1 MKPSDTFYFIRNNQ
15 VSADSD
21 SLTSLY
27 QPILGADAYRLYLY
41 LVHFFDHGRAGH
53 RFTEILNHVQF
64 GFERLCQAID
74 RLGALG
80 LLQFYQQEDHYL
92 FKLNSPLDREVFLN
106 NAVYRSLLTSAI
118 GEPAVEALTMILPGH
133 LVNKTK
139 RFSEVFTDRGEVY
152 HQPKKSAIDF
162 DLEHFKQLMT
172 RDGLRFADEKSDVIA
187 LYRLAEN
194 NRLTW
199 FDLYQLA
206 KATVVH
212 GQISIGRLQAQL
224 DKAKPSKTPQ
234 GDLTSE
240 EAAAVRSAKSHPPE
254 VFLGLLKKSR
264 QAVVTDQERQVLR
277 DLAQMNFLDEV
288 INMMVLRTL
297 QRAKSANLNK
307 NYLMKLAN
315 DFAYKKIKS
324 AEQAVLYWKQSPLPK
339 AAQTAPAPKTNVPS
353 WSQQDYKTQ
362 ASQEELAELEQLKRQ
377 MLAGRGEE
385 E

>member
-1 MKPSDTFYFIRNNQ
+1 MKPIDTFYFIRNNQ

-27 QPILGADAYRLYLY
+27 QPILGADAYRVYLY

-53 RFTEILNHVQF
+53 RFTEILNHVQL

-80 LLQFYQQEDHYL
+80 LLQFYQQDDHYL
-92 FKLNSPLDREVFLN
+92 FKLNSPLDREGFLN

-118 GEPAVEALTMILPGH
+118 GEPAVEALTMTIPSN

-139 RFSEVFTDRGEVY
+139 RFSEVFTDRGDVY
-152 HQPKKSAIDF
+152 HQPKRADIDF
-162 DLEHFKQLMT
+162 DLHHFKQLMT

-187 LYRLAEN
+187 LYRLSESK
-194 NRLTW
+194 RLTW

-206 KATVVH
+206 KVTASQ

-224 DKAKPSKTPQ
+224 DNDQAPKTSQ

-240 EAAAVRSAKSHPPE
+240 EAAAVRSAKNHSPE
-254 VFLGLLKKSR
+254 VFLGILKKSR
-264 QAVVTDQERQVLR
+264 QAVVTNQERQVLR

-288 INMMVLRTL
+288 INMMVFRTL

-324 AEQAVLYWKQSPLPK
+324 AEQAMFYWKQSPLVK
-339 AAQTAPAPKTNVPS
+339 AAQTAPAKKTNVPS

-362 ASQEELAELEQLKRQ
+362 ASQEELAELEQIKQQ
-377 MLAGRGEE
+377 MLARRGEE